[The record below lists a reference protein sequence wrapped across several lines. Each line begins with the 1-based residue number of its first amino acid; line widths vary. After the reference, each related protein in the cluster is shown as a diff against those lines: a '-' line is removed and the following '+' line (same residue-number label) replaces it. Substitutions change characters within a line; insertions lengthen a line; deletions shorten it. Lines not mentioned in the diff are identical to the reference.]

1 MPLVSYPELD
11 SSWRLWMFSPTLS
24 TPACPTPA
32 ENIAAALER
41 ITPLQGLP
49 FEDRLWL
56 AQHGEEVVAQPGDI
70 LFEEGQPADRM
81 ILILKGEIHVRRQ
94 RGGPM
99 ELFIGRTGQMTGLL
113 PFSRM
118 KASGGQGFAISPV
131 WALLVHKDQFPAMLA
146 AIPSMAQRVVSTLLD
161 RVREVTRIEQQAEK
175 LGALG
180 KLAGNLAHE
189 LNNPASAAQRAA
201 ASLVM
206 ELRAN
211 RENRFRLVN
220 LCLSEEQIRGVEVWE
235 QKILG
240 RSSRHDTRDAVEQIQ
255 LEEDLRN
262 WLTKLPCDT
271 AWEVAAQ
278 LAEQR
283 TTVADL
289 EELRSLMGPSEAC
302 ISLQFFARYLRS
314 SRSVDTLLNS
324 TARIFDLISA
334 VKAYSYMD
342 RAPILEVDVP
352 AGLDA
357 TIQMLQS
364 RMRNVEI
371 ERNYDP
377 DLPRI
382 SAYGS
387 ELNQVWTALIENALD
402 ALGETTQGG
411 KLKLT
416 CRLEGEM
423 MLVEIWDT
431 GPGIPPELQDRIFE
445 PFFTT
450 KAPGQGLGLGLDNA
464 MRIVRK
470 HRGHL
475 SVRSDPGSTCFRVR
489 LPLDQLQAY

>member
-1 MPLVSYPELD
+1 ML
-11 SSWRLWMFSPTLS
+11 SPTL
-24 TPACPTPA
+24 TAPACPTPA
-32 ENIAAALER
+32 ETVAAAIER
-41 ITPLQGLP
+41 VVPLQGLP

-56 AQHGEEVVAQPGDI
+56 AQNGEEVVAQPGDI

-118 KASGGQGFAISPV
+118 KVSGGQGFAVTPV
-131 WALLVHKDQFPAMLA
+131 WALMVHRDKFPQMLA
-146 AIPSMAQRVVSTLLD
+146 AIPSMTQRVVSTLLD

-175 LGALG
+175 LTALG

-189 LNNPASAAQRAA
+189 LNNPASAAQRSAS
-201 ASLVM
+201 SLVM
-206 ELRAN
+206 ELRSN
-211 RENRFRLVN
+211 RENRFKLVN
-220 LCLSEEQIRGVEVWE
+220 LCLSDEQIQGVEVWE
-235 QKILG
+235 QKIMG
-240 RSSRHDTRDAVEQIQ
+240 RSTRQDPRETGQQIQ
-255 LEEDLRN
+255 LEEELRS
-262 WLTKLPCDT
+262 WLAALPCEG

-283 TTVADL
+283 TTVGDL
-289 EELRSLMGPSEAC
+289 DELRALIGPDETC
-302 ISLQFFARYLRS
+302 VSLQYFARYLRS
-314 SRSVDTLLNS
+314 TRSVDTLLNS

-342 RAPILEVDVP
+342 RAPILEVDLP

-357 TIQMLQS
+357 TVQMLQS
-364 RMRNVEI
+364 RMKDVVV
-371 ERNYDP
+371 ERNYQP

-402 ALGETTQGG
+402 ALEEKEGG
-411 KLKLT
+411 GTLRLT

-431 GPGIPPELQDRIFE
+431 GPGIPAELQDRIFE

>member
-1 MPLVSYPELD
+1 MLT
-11 SSWRLWMFSPTLS
+11 PTL
-24 TPACPTPA
+24 TPPACPTPA
-32 ENIAAALER
+32 ETIAVALDR
-41 ITPLQGLP
+41 VVPLQGLSL
-49 FEDRLWL
+49 EDRLWI
-56 AQHGEEVVAQPGDI
+56 AHHGEEIIAQPGDI
-70 LFEEGQPADRM
+70 LFEEGAIADRM
-81 ILILKGEIHVRRQ
+81 ILILKGEIHVRRK

-99 ELFIGRTGQMTGLL
+99 ELFIGRAGAMTGLL

-118 KASGGQGFAISPV
+118 KFSGGQGFAVSPV
-131 WALLVHKDQFPAMLA
+131 WALTVNKALFPEMLE
-146 AIPSMAQRVVSTLLD
+146 AIPSMTQRVVSTLLD

-175 LGALG
+175 LSALG

-201 ASLVM
+201 SNLVH
-206 ELRAN
+206 ELRSN
-211 RENRFRLVN
+211 RENRFKLVN
-220 LCLSEEQIRGVEVWE
+220 LCLSEEQIQGIENWE
-235 QKILG
+235 QCLIN
-240 RSSRHDTRDAVEQIQ
+240 RPTEHDPKDAGALIN
-255 LEEDLRN
+255 LEEELRA
-262 WLTKLPCDT
+262 WLAALPCEG

-278 LAEQR
+278 LAEQNA
-283 TTVADL
+283 TVADL
-289 EELRSLMGPSEAC
+289 DELRTLLGPDETCVSLEY
-302 ISLQFFARYLRS
+302 FARYLRS
-314 SRSVDTLLNS
+314 SRSVETLVHS
-324 TARIFDLISA
+324 SARIFDLISA
-334 VKAYSYMD
+334 VKAYAFMD

-357 TIQMLQS
+357 TVQMLQS
-364 RMRNVEI
+364 RMKNVHV
-371 ERNYDP
+371 ERDYEPN
-377 DLPRI
+377 LPRI

-402 ALGETTQGG
+402 ALADTGSGG
-411 KLKLT
+411 QLKLT

-431 GPGIPPELQDRIFE
+431 GHGIPAELQDRIFE

>member
-1 MPLVSYPELD
+1 MISPAVTAPV
-11 SSWRLWMFSPTLS
+11 SPT
-24 TPACPTPA
+24 PV
-32 ENIAAALER
+32 EEIAAAIDRVIQLH
-41 ITPLQGLP
+41 GLSL
-49 FEDRLWL
+49 EDRLWL
-56 AQHGEEVVAQPGDI
+56 ARHGEEVVGEPGQI
-70 LFEEGQPADRM
+70 LFEEGAPADRM

-99 ELFIGRTGQMTGLL
+99 ELFIGRAGQMTGYL

-118 KASGGQGFAISPV
+118 KISGGQGFAVSPV
-131 WALLVHKDQFPAMLA
+131 WALTIHKELFPEMLE

-175 LGALG
+175 LSALG
-180 KLAGNLAHE
+180 KLAANLAHE

-201 ASLVM
+201 SSLVT

-211 RENRFRLVN
+211 RKNRFKLVN
-220 LCLSEEQIRGVEVWE
+220 LCLSDEQIGRIQDWE
-235 QKILG
+235 QRVL
-240 RSSRHDTRDAVEQIQ
+240 SRLASVDGVNAGELIAR
-255 LEEDLRN
+255 EEALRN
-262 WLTKLPCDT
+262 WLSELPCEES
-271 AWEVAAQ
+271 WEVAAQ
-278 LAEQR
+278 LNEQDVSVGDLDDLR
-283 TTVADL
+283 KLLGANEVCVA
-289 EELRSLMGPSEAC
+289 
-302 ISLQFFARYLRS
+302 LQFFARYLRS
-314 SRSVDTLLNS
+314 TRSVETLINS
-324 TARIFDLISA
+324 TDRIFDLISA

-357 TIQMLQS
+357 TVQMLQS
-364 RMRNVEI
+364 RMTNVVV
-371 ERNYDP
+371 ERDYEP
-377 DLPRI
+377 GLPHV

-402 ALGETTQGG
+402 ALGNRGLLRLG
-411 KLKLT
+411 

-423 MLVEIWDT
+423 LLVEIWDT

-450 KAPGQGLGLGLDNA
+450 KPPGLGLGLGLDNA

-470 HRGHL
+470 HRGHI
-475 SVRSDPGSTCFRVR
+475 SVRSEPGSTCFRIR

>member
-1 MPLVSYPELD
+1 ML
-11 SSWRLWMFSPTLS
+11 SPTLS
-24 TPACPTPA
+24 APACPTPA
-32 ENIAAALER
+32 ETIAAAIDR
-41 ITPLQGLP
+41 VTPLQGLP
-49 FEDRLWL
+49 FVDRLWL
-56 AQHGEEVVAQPGDI
+56 AQHGEEIVAQPGDI

-99 ELFIGRTGQMTGLL
+99 ELFIGRTGAMTGLL

-118 KASGGQGFAISPV
+118 KVSGGQGFAVTPV
-131 WALLVHKDQFPAMLA
+131 WAILIHKDQFPAMLE

-175 LGALG
+175 LTALG

-201 ASLVM
+201 SSLVM
-206 ELRAN
+206 ELRTN
-211 RENRFRLVN
+211 RENRFKLVN
-220 LCLSEEQIRGVEVWE
+220 LCLTHEQIQGVEAWE
-235 QKILG
+235 QKILSQ
-240 RSSRHDTRDAVEQIQ
+240 SSRYEARDTAEQIQ
-255 LEEDLRN
+255 LEEELRN
-262 WLTKLPCDT
+262 WLTALPCDG

-278 LAEQR
+278 LADQR
-283 TTVADL
+283 ATVADL
-289 EELRSLMGPSEAC
+289 EELRQLIGTSEAC
-302 ISLQFFARYLRS
+302 ISLQYFARYLRS
-314 SRSVDTLLNS
+314 SRSIETLLNS
-324 TARIFDLISA
+324 SARIFDLISA

-357 TIQMLQS
+357 TLQMLQS
-364 RMRNVEI
+364 RMHNVEI

-402 ALGETTQGG
+402 ALSETSNGG

>member
-1 MPLVSYPELD
+1 
-11 SSWRLWMFSPTLS
+11 MFSPTLS
-24 TPACPTPA
+24 APACPTPA

-56 AQHGEEVVAQPGDI
+56 AQHGEEVVAQPGDV

-99 ELFIGRTGQMTGLL
+99 ELFIGRAGQMTGLL

-131 WALLVHKDQFPAMLA
+131 WALLIHKDQFSAMLA

-220 LCLSEEQIRGVEVWE
+220 LCLSEDQIHGVEAWE
-235 QKILG
+235 QKVLA
-240 RSSRHDTRDAVEQIQ
+240 RSTRHDTRNAVEQIQ
-255 LEEDLRN
+255 LEEDLRT
-262 WLTKLPCDT
+262 WLTKLPCET

-289 EELRSLMGPSEAC
+289 EELRSLIGPSETG

-364 RMRNVEI
+364 RMQNVEI
-371 ERNYDP
+371 ERRYDP

-411 KLKLT
+411 KLRLT